1 MPSGYPMRD
10 RPSRYQPLVDLLA
23 ASDDDDEVV
32 LTFKEI
38 AAIIGRR
45 HLPESAILRPGWW
58 TNKRNGPVA
67 LWMAIGWRA
76 RADRDRLRVIFTRAT
91 EE

>member
-1 MPSGYPMRD
+1 M
-10 RPSRYQPLVDLLA
+10 YQTLVDRLA
-23 ASDDDDEVV
+23 ASDDDAVG

-45 HLPESAILRPGWW
+45 TLPETAILHPAWW
-58 TNKRNGPVA
+58 RNKRNGPVVR
-67 LWMAIGWRA
+67 WTAIGWRA
-76 RADRDRLRVIFTRAT
+76 RADRDHLRVILTRAT

>member
-1 MPSGYPMRD
+1 M
-10 RPSRYQPLVDLLA
+10 DLLA
-23 ASDDDDEVV
+23 ASDDDEVV

-45 HLPESAILRPGWW
+45 YLPESAILHPGWW
-58 TNKRNGPVA
+58 TGKARGPVA
-67 LWMAIGWRA
+67 LWTAIGRRA
-76 RADRDRLRVIFTRAT
+76 RADRDRLRVTFTRAT

>member
-1 MPSGYPMRD
+1 M
-10 RPSRYQPLVDLLA
+10 DLLA
-23 ASDDDDEVV
+23 ASDDDEVV

-45 HLPESAILRPGWW
+45 HLPESAILHPAWW
-58 TNKRNGPVA
+58 RNKQSSHVV
-67 LWMAIGWRA
+67 LWTAIGWRA
-76 RADRDRLRVIFTRAT
+76 RADRDHLRVIFTRAT

>member
-10 RPSRYQPLVDLLA
+10 KPSRYQALVDLLA
-23 ASDDDDEVV
+23 ASDDDEVV
-32 LTFKEI
+32 LTFAEI

-45 HLPESAILRPGWW
+45 HLPETAILDPGWW
-58 TNKRNGPVA
+58 TDKRNGPVT
-67 LWMAIGWRA
+67 LWTAIGWRA
-76 RADRDRLRVIFTRAT
+76 RADRDHLRVIFTRAT

>member
-1 MPSGYPMRD
+1 MRD
-10 RPSRYQPLVDLLA
+10 KPSRYQALVDLLA
-23 ASDDDDEVV
+23 ASNDDEVV

-45 HLPESAILRPGWW
+45 HLPETAILHPGWW
-58 TNKRNGPVA
+58 TDKRNGPVV
-67 LWMAIGWRA
+67 LWTAIGWRA
-76 RADRDRLRVIFTRAT
+76 RADRDHLCVHFARDA

>member
-1 MPSGYPMRD
+1 
-10 RPSRYQPLVDLLA
+10 VDLLT
-23 ASDDDDEVV
+23 ASDNDEVV

-45 HLPESAILRPGWW
+45 HLPESAILHPGWW
-58 TNKRNGPVA
+58 TDKQSSHVT
-67 LWMAIGWRA
+67 LWTAIGGRA
-76 RADRDRLRVIFTRAT
+76 RADRDRLRVTFTRAT